1 MLVDSHAPVDL
12 FALLPDGLLGFEPE
26 LEVMD
31 RLLEDD
37 LLFERVRADL
47 RQRYPR
53 TATRGRPSTPVEVI
67 LRMLVVKRLYGWSY
81 AETEKFVSDSLI
93 LRQFCRVY
101 LARVPDDTTL
111 IRWAGCIG
119 PNTLESLNARA
130 VELARQQK
138 VTRGRKLRIDSVVV
152 ETNIGH
158 PTDSRLLGDGVRV
171 LSRLLRRAKRVLGEG
186 AALPKEIFRSRTRSV
201 RRIAQQIHR
210 MARRRGQEAAE
221 ELKGMYEKLLRVSE
235 ATGRQVERVSRA
247 LREETSE
254 ASRRLL
260 RQFEHFAPLVD
271 QVITQARCRV
281 LQGELVPAKEKL
293 LSLFE
298 PHTQLHVRQKPGKA
312 VEFGCKLLLDET
324 EGGIIS
330 RYQVLP
336 EPGTEHPYFEGSLS
350 GHQEQFGRAPDLLAA
365 DRGLSSIRNEQLA
378 KQAGVKRV
386 ALPRTGHVSKERKE
400 LERSAWWRRAYRF
413 RAGIEGRISVLRR
426 KYGLERC
433 LYRGE
438 SGMGRWIGWGILAH
452 NLSKISQA
460 VAARAA

>member
-1 MLVDSHAPVDL
+1 MLVDSHAPRDL
-12 FALLPDGLLGFEPE
+12 FALVPEGLLGFEPE
-26 LEVMD
+26 LEVLD

-37 LLFERVRADL
+37 RLFQTVRADL
-47 RQRYPR
+47 VQRYPR

-81 AETEKFVSDSLI
+81 AETERFVSDSLI
-93 LRQFCRVY
+93 LRQFCRIY
-101 LARVPDDTTL
+101 LERVPDDTTL

-119 PNTLESLNARA
+119 PDTLESLNARA
-130 VELARQQK
+130 VELAQQHR

-152 ETNIGH
+152 ETNVGH

-186 AALPKEIFRSRTRSV
+186 TALPKEVFRSRTRSV

-210 MARRRGQEAAE
+210 IARRRGAEAAE
-221 ELKGMYEKLLRVSE
+221 ELGSIYEMLIAVTEATRRQVQRVSAALQEE
-235 ATGRQVERVSRA
+235 AGETATRLVE
-247 LREETSE
+247 
-254 ASRRLL
+254 
-260 RQFEHFAPLVD
+260 QFEHFVPLVE
-271 QVITQARCRV
+271 QAITQARRRV
-281 LQGELVPAKEKL
+281 LQGESVSAKEKL

-298 PHTQLHVRQKPGKA
+298 PHTQIHVRQKPGKT
-312 VEFGCKLLLDET
+312 VEFGRKLLLDEV
-324 EGGIIS
+324 EGGIVS

-336 EPGTEHPYFEGSLS
+336 EPGTEHPYFEASLAA
-350 GHQEQFGRAPDLLAA
+350 HQERFGKAPHLVAA
-365 DRGLSSIRNEQLA
+365 DRGLSSIRNEELA
-378 KQAGVKRV
+378 REAGVKRV
-386 ALPRTGHVSKERKE
+386 ALPRSGRVSEERRQ

-438 SGMGRWIGWGILAH
+438 AGMGRWIGWGILAH
-452 NLSKISQA
+452 NLAKISQT

>member
-12 FALLPDGLLGFEPE
+12 FALVPEGLLGFEPE
-26 LEVMD
+26 LEVLD

-37 LLFERVRADL
+37 LLFGQVRADML
-47 RQRYPR
+47 KRYPK
-53 TATRGRPSTPVEVI
+53 TATRGRKSTPVEVV

-101 LARVPDDTTL
+101 FERVPDDTTL

-119 PNTLESLNARA
+119 PTTLESLNARA
-130 VELARQQK
+130 VELAQQQK

-152 ETNIGH
+152 ETDIGH

-171 LSRLLRRAKRVLGEG
+171 LSRLLRRAKHVLKQTE
-186 AALPKEIFRSRTRSV
+186 ALPKELFRSRTRSV

-210 MARRRGQEAAE
+210 TARRRGQEAAE
-221 ELKGMYEKLLRVSE
+221 ELKDMYEKLLEISE
-235 ATGRQVERVSRA
+235 ATRRQVERVSGA
-247 LREETSE
+247 LREEAGE
-254 ASRRLL
+254 AAKRLV
-260 RQFEHFAPLVD
+260 QQAEHFAPLVD
-271 QVITQARCRV
+271 QVITQAKRRV
-281 LQGELVPAKEKL
+281 LQGESVPAKEKL

-298 PHTQLHVRQKPGKA
+298 PHTQVHVRQKLGKA
-312 VEFGCKLLLDET
+312 VEFGRKLLLDET
-324 EGGIIS
+324 EGGIVT

-336 EPGTEHPYFEGSLS
+336 EPGTEHPYFEASLT
-350 GHQEQFGRAPDLLAA
+350 GHQKHFGRAPELLAG
-365 DRGLSSIRNEQLA
+365 DRGFSSIRNEQMALE
-378 KQAGVKRV
+378 AGVKRV
-386 ALPRTGHVSKERKE
+386 ALPRTGRVSKERRE

-433 LYRGE
+433 RYRGE
-438 SGMGRWIGWGILAH
+438 NGMGRWIGWGILAH
-452 NLSKISQA
+452 NLAKISQT
-460 VAARAA
+460 VAARTA

>member
-12 FALLPDGLLGFEPE
+12 FALVPEGLLGFEPE
-26 LEVMD
+26 LEVLD

-93 LRQFCRVY
+93 LRQFCRIY
-101 LARVPDDTTL
+101 LERVPDDTTL
-111 IRWAGCIG
+111 IRWSGCIG
-119 PNTLESLNARA
+119 PDTLESLNARA
-130 VELARQQK
+130 VELAQQHR

-152 ETNIGH
+152 ETDVGH

-171 LSRLLRRAKRVLGEG
+171 LSRLLRQARHVLGES
-186 AALPKEIFRSRTRSV
+186 APLPKEIFRSRTRSV
-201 RRIAQQIHR
+201 RRLAQQIHR
-210 MARRRGQEAAE
+210 TARRRGQEAAE
-221 ELKGMYEKLLRVSE
+221 ELKGMYAKLLEVSE
-235 ATGRQVERVSRA
+235 ATRRQVQHVSAA
-247 LREETSE
+247 LQEETSQ
-254 ASRRLL
+254 AATRLL
-260 RQFEHFAPLVD
+260 ERLEHFAPLVD
-271 QVITQARCRV
+271 QVITQAKRRV
-281 LQGELVPAKEKL
+281 LQGEAVPAKEKL

-312 VEFGCKLLLDET
+312 VEFGRTLLLDET

-336 EPGTEHPYFEGSLS
+336 EPGTEHPYVEASLR
-350 GHQEQFGRAPDLLAA
+350 GHQKQFGRAPDLLAA

-378 KQAGVKRV
+378 QEAGVKRV
-386 ALPRTGHVSKERKE
+386 ALPRSGRVSEERRQ

-438 SGMGRWIGWGILAH
+438 AGMGRWIGWGILAH
-452 NLSKISQA
+452 NLSKIAQTT
-460 VAARAA
+460 AARAA